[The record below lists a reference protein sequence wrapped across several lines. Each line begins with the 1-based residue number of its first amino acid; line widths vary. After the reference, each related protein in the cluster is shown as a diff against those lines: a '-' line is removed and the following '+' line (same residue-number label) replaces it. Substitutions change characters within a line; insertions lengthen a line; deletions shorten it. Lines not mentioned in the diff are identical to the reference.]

1 VVVTLPIVVV
11 VLSSCARSPPP
22 RRSWNDPE
30 DDDVVVVIA
39 AAAAALLFL
48 TWTTMPF
55 AFLFERMGRINPRRI
70 EKFGETKRM
79 ISVVIYDILVVAS
92 SCY

>member
-1 VVVTLPIVVV
+1 MVTLPIVVV